1 MNSRR
6 LRMLCL
12 ALLTALVAI
21 ENMPLFGQA
30 FYGSVVGTITDQS
43 GAALRGANISL
54 TNAGTGERHQ
64 EQSGAGGDYQFLNLV
79 PGMYR
84 VDVEQTGFKKATRE
98 DVEVTVSGAVR
109 ADISMQLGDVTQ
121 SVEVQATAPLLQT
134 ENASLSQVVN
144 TRSVEE
150 LPVNGRNIMNLAAL
164 APGVVPQGT
173 TSGDAVTGKNIFAAG
188 NYQIGGGLA
197 NQGATY
203 YDGVPANSALGNL
216 VNMVPSPD
224 AISEF
229 RVQTNSNSA
238 EYGRYSGGV
247 INITSKSGSNAYHGA
262 AYEYFRNTDLNANLF
277 FSNSTGQG
285 KAPFHQN
292 QYGLD
297 GGGPIKKNK
306 MFFFVAWEAYASRQG
321 SSYIGTVPLP
331 AMYNGD
337 FSGYK
342 NAAGAVI
349 PIYDPATQ
357 CGTTGN
363 SSCPGG
369 VAAASYSAG
378 VARQPF
384 PGNIIPA
391 SRFNPV
397 AVSILKFP
405 LMAQPDTPGVPN
417 TAANNYSTTC
427 GIGGNNNQENSRFD
441 DTVTDKLRIFARYSR
456 WSSLNHACTPMNN
469 GVDANDPYSPE
480 LFTTQESVLGA
491 TYLISPNLVL
501 DIRASYVRFPYD
513 RLESYPNLSL
523 SKTFGFPAYM
533 DQQIP
538 IIHGGPGLRFRASAS
553 PATPRRAA
561 CTFCRPKTTI
571 CLLRT

>member
-1 MNSRR
+1 MLRR
-6 LRMLCL
+6 LVRGVCF
-12 ALLTALVAI
+12 VAI
-21 ENMPLFGQA
+21 ALPILTTPIFGQA
-30 FYGSVVGTITDQS
+30 FYGSIVGTVTDQS
-43 GAALRGANISL
+43 SSAVRGATVTL
-54 TNAGTGERHQ
+54 TNVGTDERHQ
-64 EQSGAGGDYQFLNLV
+64 TQTGGEGGYQFLNLI
-79 PGMYR
+79 PGIYK
-84 VDVEQTGFKKATRE
+84 VDVEQSGFKRATRE
-98 DVEVTVSGAVR
+98 QVEVTVAGAVR
-109 ADISMQLGDVTQ
+109 ADIAMQVGDVTQ

-144 TRSVEE
+144 SRSVEE
-150 LPVNGRNIMNLAAL
+150 LPVNGRNIMNLTAL

-188 NYQIGGGLA
+188 NYQIGGGMA

-203 YDGVPANSALGNL
+203 YDGVPANAALGNL

-229 RVQTNSNSA
+229 RVQTNSNTA

-247 INITSKSGSNAYHGA
+247 INISSKSGTNEYHGA

-277 FSNSTGQG
+277 FSNANGLG

-306 MFFFVAWEAYASRQG
+306 LFFFVAWEAFASRQG

-331 AMYNGD
+331 AMYHGD

-349 PIYDPATQ
+349 PIYDPLTQ

-363 SSCPGG
+363 AACPGG

-378 VARQPF
+378 PARVPF
-384 PGNIIPA
+384 PGNIIPV

-397 AVSILKFP
+397 AVKILSFP
-405 LMAQPDTPGVPN
+405 LVAQPNVPGIAN
-417 TAANNYSTTC
+417 TAVNNYSTTC
-427 GIGGNNNQENSRFD
+427 GIGGNNNQENSR
-441 DTVTDKLRIFARYSR
+441 
-456 WSSLNHACTPMNN
+456 
-469 GVDANDPYSPE
+469 
-480 LFTTQESVLGA
+480 
-491 TYLISPNLVL
+491 
-501 DIRASYVRFPYD
+501 
-513 RLESYPNLSL
+513 
-523 SKTFGFPAYM
+523 
-533 DQQIP
+533 
-538 IIHGGPGLRFRASAS
+538 
-553 PATPRRAA
+553 
-561 CTFCRPKTTI
+561 
-571 CLLRT
+571 